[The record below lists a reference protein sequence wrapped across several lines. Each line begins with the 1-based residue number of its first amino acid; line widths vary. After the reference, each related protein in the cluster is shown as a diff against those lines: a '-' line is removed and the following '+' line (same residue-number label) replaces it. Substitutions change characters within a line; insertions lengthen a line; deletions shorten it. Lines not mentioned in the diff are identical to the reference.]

1 MNMGDL
7 NVSGLIQ
14 DIGVSFGLPLLFL
27 LLALANIKFSRRKYS
42 GLKLRFS
49 LIFVI
54 GLFAYLICTLMSQ
67 DRRVLEAIWRSSP
80 TFYSLVY
87 SLAVVLV
94 LCGIGALIYWKLRP
108 EMWRRNSDESAE

>member
-1 MNMGDL
+1 MSDL
-7 NVSGLIQ
+7 NMSGLIQ

-54 GLFAYLICTLMSQ
+54 GLFAYLICTLMFQ
-67 DRRVLEAIWRSSP
+67 DRAVLKAIWQSSP
-80 TFYSLVY
+80 TVY
-87 SLAVVLV
+87 SLAYGLGVILV
-94 LCGIGALIYWKLRP
+94 LFGIGALIYWKLRP
-108 EMWRRNSDESAE
+108 AMWQAKNNESTE